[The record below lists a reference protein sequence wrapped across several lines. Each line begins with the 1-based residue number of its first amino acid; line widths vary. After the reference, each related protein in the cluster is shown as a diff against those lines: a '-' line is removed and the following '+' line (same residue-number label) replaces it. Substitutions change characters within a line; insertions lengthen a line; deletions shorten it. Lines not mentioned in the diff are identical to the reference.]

1 MIELAHAHLSLLFG
15 SALMLIGILSSLA
28 ASRFGVPIL
37 LVFLG
42 IGILAGED
50 GPGGFPFSDY
60 ELTYLAGSA
69 ALAIILFDGGL
80 RTRTATVRTV
90 LGPAGILASVGVV
103 VTTVLTGLA
112 AMWLLKLPLVPSL
125 LIGAIVAST
134 DAAVVFF
141 LLRTGG
147 LQLRRKVGA
156 TLEVESGT
164 NDPFAVILTVVL
176 VQIALGT
183 TSESWWHIGLSV
195 VETIAIGVTAGIL
208 GGFGLV
214 WVLNR
219 ITLPTGLHPAFVVT
233 AAVVTFAVAQTLD
246 GSGFMAAYVAGLI
259 VGNRPVRAYGSI
271 IAFHDTATWLCQI
284 ILFTLLG
291 LLVTPSK
298 IWPLLAPAI
307 AIALFLMLI
316 GRPVA
321 VFACLSPFRF
331 SRREMAFIA
340 WVGLRGGVSIF
351 LATIPTLARLPQAE
365 VYFNVA
371 FVVVVVSL
379 VVQGWTIGMAAR
391 RTGVALRDPAPE
403 VQRIDIDLPG
413 QLDAELVGNVSI
425 KVVDIGR
432 PDAWE
437 VQGRGEL
444 ALAVLVEQ
452 MRREGFELT
461 VGKPQVVTRTI
472 DGKQH
477 EPFEAMTIDCPEEF
491 VGAITQL
498 MAARKGRMEEMTN
511 HAAGWVRMD
520 FIVPSRGLIGFRTDF
535 LTITRGTGI
544 ANAVFDGYRPWAGE
558 IRARHTGSLVSDRS
572 GAITPFAMIQLADR
586 GQFFVEPGE
595 DTYEGQVVGI
605 NPRAEDLDVNVTRE
619 KKLTNMRSSTA
630 DVMETLARPL
640 ELDLEQ
646 AMEFCAADECV
657 EVTPEIVRVRK
668 VDLDATT
675 RARNRSRAKQA
686 AKA

>member
-80 RTRTATVRTV
+80 RTRTAMVRSV
-90 LGPAGILASVGVV
+90 LGPAGVLASVGVV
-103 VTTVLTGLA
+103 ITTALTGA
-112 AMWLLKLPLVPSL
+112 AVMALLKLPLVPSL

-164 NDPFAVILTVVL
+164 NDPFAVILTVLL
-176 VQIALGT
+176 VHVALGIAGGP
-183 TSESWWHIGLSV
+183 WWHIALSV
-195 VETIAIGVTAGIL
+195 LETIAIGLTAGIL

-219 ITLPTGLHPAFVVT
+219 ISLPTGRHPAFVVT
-233 AAVVTFAVAQTLD
+233 AAVVTFSLAQTLE

-271 IAFHDTATWLCQI
+271 ITFHDTATWLCQI

-298 IWPLLAPAI
+298 IMPILAPAI
-307 AIALFLMLI
+307 AIALFLMLV
-316 GRPVA
+316 GRPAA

-331 SRREMAFIA
+331 SRREMAFIS

-379 VVQGWTIGMAAR
+379 VLQGWTIGWAAR
-391 RTGVALRDPAPE
+391 RTGVALRDVAPE

-413 QLDAELVGNVSI
+413 QLDAELVGYPL
-425 KVVDIGR
+425 VDPSPATRHRALPSWVKPVMVIRAGAILSPEEAGLLKPGDYGYFLAPTQRLARLDRFFAVDGTKSQQEALPEFPFDASLPAGAVADLYGLTIEADERPQTIAELFAERLDGAPQEGDRIDFGHAMLIAHDVRDDRVKLAGLLLEATPEDEDLPPPKGWRGMRERVRARIEGR
-432 PDAWE
+432 P
-437 VQGRGEL
+437 
-444 ALAVLVEQ
+444 
-452 MRREGFELT
+452 
-461 VGKPQVVTRTI
+461 
-472 DGKQH
+472 
-477 EPFEAMTIDCPEEF
+477 
-491 VGAITQL
+491 
-498 MAARKGRMEEMTN
+498 
-511 HAAGWVRMD
+511 
-520 FIVPSRGLIGFRTDF
+520 
-535 LTITRGTGI
+535 
-544 ANAVFDGYRPWAGE
+544 
-558 IRARHTGSLVSDRS
+558 
-572 GAITPFAMIQLADR
+572 
-586 GQFFVEPGE
+586 
-595 DTYEGQVVGI
+595 
-605 NPRAEDLDVNVTRE
+605 
-619 KKLTNMRSSTA
+619 
-630 DVMETLARPL
+630 
-640 ELDLEQ
+640 
-646 AMEFCAADECV
+646 
-657 EVTPEIVRVRK
+657 
-668 VDLDATT
+668 
-675 RARNRSRAKQA
+675 
-686 AKA
+686 

>member
-80 RTRTATVRTV
+80 RTRTATIRSVMA
-90 LGPAGILASVGVV
+90 PAGVLASFGVII
-103 VTTVLTGLA
+103 TTVLTGLA
-112 AMWLLKLPLVPSL
+112 SMALLKLPLVPSL

-176 VQIALGT
+176 VHIALGL
-183 TSESWWHIGLSV
+183 TSGPWWHIAVSV
-195 VETIAIGVTAGIL
+195 IETIAIGLTAGIL

-219 ITLPTGLHPAFVVT
+219 ITLPTGLHAAFVVT
-233 AAVVTFAVAQTLD
+233 AAVVTFSLAQTLE
-246 GSGFMAAYVAGLI
+246 GSGFMAAYVAGVI

-298 IWPLLAPAI
+298 ILPLLAPSIGI
-307 AIALFLMLI
+307 AMFLILV

-331 SRREMAFIA
+331 SRREMAFVS

-351 LATIPTLARLPQAE
+351 LATIPTLARLPQADI
-365 VYFNVA
+365 YFNVA

-379 VVQGWTIGMAAR
+379 VLQGWTIGFAAR
-391 RTGVALRDPAPE
+391 RTGVALREQAPE

-413 QLDAELVGNVSI
+413 QLNAELVGYPL
-425 KVVDIGR
+425 VDPSPATRHRAMPGWVKPVMVI
-432 PDAWE
+432 
-437 VQGRGEL
+437 RGGAIL
-444 ALAVLVEQ
+444 S
-452 MRREGFELT
+452 
-461 VGKPQVVTRTI
+461 
-472 DGKQH
+472 
-477 EPFEAMTIDCPEEF
+477 PEEAGLLKPGDYGYF
-491 VGAITQL
+491 LAPTQRLARLDRFFAVDGTRASQDPLPEFPFDAALPAGAVADLYGIDIDAQERPQTIAELFAERLDGAPQEGDRIDFGQAL
-498 MAARKGRMEEMTN
+498 LIAHDVRDDKVRL
-511 HAAGWVRMD
+511 AG
-520 FIVPSRGLIGFRTDF
+520 L
-535 LTITRGTGI
+535 LLE
-544 ANAVFDGYRPWAGE
+544 A
-558 IRARHTGSLVSDRS
+558 
-572 GAITPFAMIQLADR
+572 TPD
-586 GQFFVEPGE
+586 E
-595 DTYEGQVVGI
+595 
-605 NPRAEDLDVNVTRE
+605 AEDAATVAGNRR
-619 KKLTNMRSSTA
+619 KPA
-630 DVMETLARPL
+630 TLA
-640 ELDLEQ
+640 E
-646 AMEFCAADECV
+646 
-657 EVTPEIVRVRK
+657 RVRQ
-668 VDLDATT
+668 
-675 RARNRSRAKQA
+675 RFRRRS
-686 AKA
+686 

>member
-413 QLDAELVGNVSI
+413 QLDAELVGYPLVDPSPATRHRALPSWVKPVMVIRGGTILNPAEAGLLKPGDYGYFLAPTQRLARLDRFFAVDGSRSEQAPLPEFPFDAGLPAGAVADLYGLSI
-425 KVVDIGR
+425 DAEER
-432 PDAWE
+432 PQTIA
-437 VQGRGEL
+437 EL
-444 ALAVLVEQ
+444 FAERLDGAPQEGDRIDFGQAMLIAHDVRDDRVKLAGL
-452 MRREGFELT
+452 LL
-461 VGKPQVVTRTI
+461 
-472 DGKQH
+472 
-477 EPFEAMTIDCPEEF
+477 EATPEEEDAPPAKGWR
-491 VGAITQL
+491 GARDRIK
-498 MAARKGRMEEMTN
+498 ARLGR
-511 HAAGWVRMD
+511 
-520 FIVPSRGLIGFRTDF
+520 
-535 LTITRGTGI
+535 
-544 ANAVFDGYRPWAGE
+544 
-558 IRARHTGSLVSDRS
+558 
-572 GAITPFAMIQLADR
+572 
-586 GQFFVEPGE
+586 
-595 DTYEGQVVGI
+595 
-605 NPRAEDLDVNVTRE
+605 
-619 KKLTNMRSSTA
+619 
-630 DVMETLARPL
+630 
-640 ELDLEQ
+640 
-646 AMEFCAADECV
+646 
-657 EVTPEIVRVRK
+657 
-668 VDLDATT
+668 
-675 RARNRSRAKQA
+675 
-686 AKA
+686 